1 MSCEICRPILNG
13 EQFIELEPGH
23 SDYDKMKW
31 SNHNEFHKLM
41 IYPKPY
47 KAHKFYSF
55 RIHYCPFCGEDLN
68 SRQEWRPKITG
79 GSESFME
86 LQAFEQQNLQVF
98 KDISQITAQRKA
110 LEKQEKEIKKQ
121 LEEAMMEHEI
131 KTIDNE
137 FIKIT
142 RVEAS
147 ETVTVDLKELEEKE
161 SETFDEL
168 FEDYPIRSLDIKR
181 LEAAEP
187 ELYEELVEDYPKVS
201 SRKAHLRFKV
211 K

>member
-1 MSCEICRPILNG
+1 
-13 EQFIELEPGH
+13 
-23 SDYDKMKW
+23 
-31 SNHNEFHKLM
+31 
-41 IYPKPY
+41 
-47 KAHKFYSF
+47 
-55 RIHYCPFCGEDLN
+55 
-68 SRQEWRPKITG
+68 
-79 GSESFME
+79 ME

-110 LEKQEKEIKKQ
+110 LEKQEKDIKVQ
-121 LEEAMMEHEI
+121 LEEAMLEHDI
-131 KTIDNE
+131 KSIDNE

-142 RVEAS
+142 RDEAS
-147 ETVTVDLKELEEKE
+147 ETVTVDLKELGEKE

>member
-1 MSCEICRPILNG
+1 MFQSTNKRR
-13 EQFIELEPGH
+13 
-23 SDYDKMKW
+23 M
-31 SNHNEFHKLM
+31 
-41 IYPKPY
+41 
-47 KAHKFYSF
+47 
-55 RIHYCPFCGEDLN
+55 
-68 SRQEWRPKITG
+68 T
-79 GSESFME
+79 ME
-86 LQAFEQQNLQVF
+86 LQTFEQQNLQVF
-98 KDISQITAQRKA
+98 KDISQITAQRKE
-110 LEKQEKEIKKQ
+110 LEKQEKDIKVQ
-121 LEEAMMEHEI
+121 LEEAMLEHDI
-131 KTIDNE
+131 KSIDNE